1 MAAALLIGDL
11 AERAGVT
18 TPTIRYY
25 EKLGLL
31 RPAFRSSAGYRR
43 YSEAAVDELAF
54 IRKAQALGFSLEE
67 VREILTLSRAGQ
79 APCST
84 VLSIAQQH
92 LTAVEE
98 RIRQLQRFRDQLAGE
113 LAKWDGRTAPTCEG
127 LCQIITMAEPM
138 ALPVALARRPTR
150 KRER

>member
-31 RPAFRSSAGYRR
+31 RPAIRSSAGYRR
-43 YSEAAVDELAF
+43 YPEAAVSELAF
-54 IRKAQALGFSLEE
+54 IRKAQALGFTLDEIGK
-67 VREILTLSRAGQ
+67 ILTLSRAGQ

-92 LTAVEE
+92 LKAIDD
-98 RIRQLQRFRDQLAGE
+98 RIRQLQLFRHQLAGE
-113 LAKWDGRTAPTCEG
+113 LAKWDGQTAPTCEG
-127 LCQIITMAEPM
+127 LCQIIAAAQPTAI
-138 ALPVALARRPTR
+138 ALVPELRRNR
-150 KRER
+150 KRQR